1 MTTPH
6 ESWAS
11 VYDIAY
17 EQSFGEFYHDLT
29 GSTIETIE
37 KSAGSDFIAF
47 QTRSSRHAKFL
58 FLR

>member
-37 KSAGSDFIAF
+37 NTIKPLVEV
-47 QTRSSRHAKFL
+47 T
-58 FLR
+58 